1 MRVVLKK
8 EDTISIDD
16 ISNGHIIIVL
26 FGDKWTIVKHVDHN
40 STIYALQYLHNLS
53 SKMNCMTIAKML
65 EGFKSIK
72 EITEQ
77 KEFKEMH
84 VFYTFKQ
91 ACEFLITVL

>member
-1 MRVVLKK
+1 MKVKINEEETITLK
-8 EDTISIDD
+8 DVND
-16 ISNGHIIIVL
+16 GHVIIVL
-26 FGDKWTIVKHVDHN
+26 FRDKWTIVRHVDHN

-72 EITEQ
+72 EITEN